1 MEGNGNIFRQI
12 IYQGKSGNKWKSE
25 IETKEGIRFMYFF
38 YGQNLGF
45 SKSFRVTYPEPET

>member
-38 YGQNLGF
+38 MD
-45 SKSFRVTYPEPET
+45 RV